1 MPVGPIKITDL
12 LETGVTLEWSPP
24 RNNGGSPLTGYRL
37 ELTIDSKIW
46 TEVTICDGQTT
57 KSKVKDLTTGQKYKF
72 RVIAINK
79 IGESKSLE
87 SGEVTP
93 TKKTGKSSGI

>member
-1 MPVGPIKITDL
+1 MPVGPIKFTHIV
-12 LETGVTLEWSPP
+12 ETGLTLEWSPP
-24 RNNGGSPLTGYRL
+24 RNNGGAPITGYKL

-57 KSKVKDLTTGQKYKF
+57 KTKVSDLTADQTYRF

-79 IGESKSLE
+79 VGDSKPLE
-87 SGEVTP
+87 SAEVTP
-93 TKKTGKSSGI
+93 TKPKGL